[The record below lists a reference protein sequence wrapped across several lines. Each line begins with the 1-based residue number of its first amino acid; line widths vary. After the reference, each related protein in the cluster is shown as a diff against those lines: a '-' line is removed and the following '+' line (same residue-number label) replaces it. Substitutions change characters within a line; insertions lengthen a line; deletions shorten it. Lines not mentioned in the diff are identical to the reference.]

1 MSNISNSIS
10 AICSDGLIN
19 CRQEASVLVLT
30 LTPCQIFINKPATAA
45 LFTMGD
51 SGDRQTFDC
60 TSALVSTPGP
70 ACGVRQASALRQH
83 NELYPKND
91 DQHPSELQKPE
102 LRRAVCIIDSLLKWL
117 PSWLQQ

>member
-91 DQHPSELQKPE
+91 DQQP
-102 LRRAVCIIDSLLKWL
+102 ASL
-117 PSWLQQ
+117 